1 MRSNNTFILSITF
14 LASCAVLTA
23 CGGDSGAS
31 SGGTP
36 SGNTAD
42 MGMMNAV
49 PVQGD
54 LNLLNASAR
63 ACDLLF
69 QIDGHEAT
77 GVDFSSDV
85 TGVFQKRSP
94 SFAVSF
100 TLKADQALTGS
111 VGAIRL
117 ASGNLSDLQ
126 VVSATCFDRT
136 GTKIEGDE
144 LVSVGAG
151 N

>member
-1 MRSNNTFILSITF
+1 MQLNSTFILSIIL
-14 LASCAVLTA
+14 LASAAMLGA
-23 CGGDSGAS
+23 CGGSSDSS
-31 SGGTP
+31 SGGTTGGGG
-36 SGNTAD
+36 SD
-42 MGMMNAV
+42 MGMTAV

-69 QIDGHEAT
+69 QIDGHEAN
-77 GVDFSSDV
+77 GVDFASEV
-85 TGVFQKRSP
+85 TGVFQKRP
-94 SFAVSF
+94 PKFAVSF
-100 TLKADQALTGS
+100 TLKTDQALTGS

-126 VVSATCFDRT
+126 IVSATCFDST
-136 GTKIEGDE
+136 GNKIEGDG
-144 LVSVGAG
+144 LVRVGAG

>member
-1 MRSNNTFILSITF
+1 ML
-14 LASCAVLTA
+14 LMSCAVLSA
-23 CGGDSGAS
+23 CGGDSNS
-31 SGGTP
+31 SSAVTPGG
-36 SGNTAD
+36 GEAD
-42 MGMMNAV
+42 MGMNAA
-49 PVQGD
+49 PVQGE

-94 SFAVSF
+94 KFAVSF

-126 VVSATCFDRT
+126 VVSTTCFDST

>member
-1 MRSNNTFILSITF
+1 MRSYNTLSRSIM
-14 LASCAVLTA
+14 LLISCAVLSA
-23 CGGDSGAS
+23 CGGESNSS
-31 SGGTP
+31 SGVTP
-36 SGNTAD
+36 GGGDAD

-94 SFAVSF
+94 KFAVSF

-126 VVSATCFDRT
+126 VVSATCFDGT

>member
-1 MRSNNTFILSITF
+1 
-14 LASCAVLTA
+14 
-23 CGGDSGAS
+23 
-31 SGGTP
+31 
-36 SGNTAD
+36 
-42 MGMMNAV
+42 MGMNAE

-85 TGVFQKRSP
+85 TGVFQKRTP
-94 SFAVSF
+94 KFAVSF
-100 TLKADQALTGS
+100 TLKSDQALTG
-111 VGAIRL
+111 AIGSIQL

-126 VVSATCFDRT
+126 VVSATCFDNT
-136 GTKIEGDE
+136 GNKIEGDG

>member
-1 MRSNNTFILSITF
+1 MGT
-14 LASCAVLTA
+14 TA
-23 CGGDSGAS
+23 
-31 SGGTP
+31 
-36 SGNTAD
+36 
-42 MGMMNAV
+42 M

-69 QIDGHEAT
+69 QIDGHEAN

-85 TGVFQKRSP
+85 TGVFQRRTPK
-94 SFAVSF
+94 FAVSF
-100 TLKADQALTGS
+100 TLNTDQALTGS
-111 VGAIRL
+111 IGAIRL

-126 VVSATCFDRT
+126 IVSANCYDST
-136 GTKIEGDE
+136 GTKIEGDG